1 MPRAIRVPTGDYMA
15 RLHWR
20 LRARLPLWAV
30 FGPGTIEYPHHWV
43 ARMHVVLPEARVTRF
58 VITHDTLEGLRA
70 ILPPALTYFPR
81 HPHDPPYLV
90 EVWL

>member
-1 MPRAIRVPTGDYMA
+1 MPGGGYMA

-20 LRARLPLWAV
+20 LRARLPLWCV

-43 ARMHVVLPEARVTRF
+43 ARMHVVLPEQRTTRF
-58 VITHDTLEGLRA
+58 VITHDSLGELRA
-70 ILPPALTYFPR
+70 ILPPGLTYFPR
-81 HPHDPPYLV
+81 HPDDPPHLV